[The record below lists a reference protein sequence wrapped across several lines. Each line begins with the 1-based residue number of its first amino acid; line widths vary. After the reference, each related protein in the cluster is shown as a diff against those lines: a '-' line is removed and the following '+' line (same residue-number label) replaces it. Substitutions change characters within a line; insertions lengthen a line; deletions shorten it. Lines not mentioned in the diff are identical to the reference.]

1 MLFAFVAV
9 SLLKRLMDV
18 PKGPYVKRDGKDK
31 FNPNFVTKLL
41 QSFRS
46 HPNILKL
53 PNELFYDGELLAC
66 ANKHE
71 REKFC
76 KWKVN
81 FFVFAII
88 LMVFMSGLITMNIRS
103 GSFLRCSQTLLHLK
117 NITGIANCECQP
129 SFNI

>member
-9 SLLKRLMDV
+9 SLLKRLMDL

-53 PNELFYDGELLAC
+53 PNELF
-66 ANKHE
+66 
-71 REKFC
+71 
-76 KWKVN
+76 
-81 FFVFAII
+81 
-88 LMVFMSGLITMNIRS
+88 
-103 GSFLRCSQTLLHLK
+103 
-117 NITGIANCECQP
+117 
-129 SFNI
+129 